1 MKSFDDYNSSIQ
13 ELNKNNKNNYLFKN
27 NMNQKQYIISTFKD
41 ILQLFYRNDKPNILQ
56 YIKFDNKIKLFF
68 YIKINNKSE
77 FEYILNYNLNLL
89 NITYSDVIIL
99 QESDNLYLIIYT
111 KTYFNN
117 LNLLTNYLFQYK
129 LLFCFIT

>member
-117 LNLLTNYLFQYK
+117 LNLLTNNLFQYK
-129 LLFCFIT
+129 L